1 MTEDRDT
8 IAVTEE
14 RLDLQ
19 KRRVVTGGVRLR
31 TETQSHDELVSA
43 ELNGESVE
51 VTRVPVDC
59 EVTTPPDIRH
69 EGGVTIVPVLEER
82 LVVEKRLVLVE
93 EIHLRRKPTQERV
106 EIPVTLRRQNVVV
119 EQIDPDKPTEPEGT

>member
-51 VTRVPVDC
+51 VTRVPVDR
-59 EVTTPPDIRH
+59 EVATPPDIRH
-69 EGGVTIVPVLEER
+69 EGDVTIVPVLEER

-119 EQIDPDKPTEPEGT
+119 DQIDPDKPTEPEGT